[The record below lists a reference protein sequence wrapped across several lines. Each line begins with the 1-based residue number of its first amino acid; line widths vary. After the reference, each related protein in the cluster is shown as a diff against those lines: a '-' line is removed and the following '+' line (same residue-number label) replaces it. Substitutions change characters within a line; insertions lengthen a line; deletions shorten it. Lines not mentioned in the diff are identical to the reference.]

1 MVSAFGYVSGAVFNP
16 ALTIGL
22 WSINKIGSMKA
33 ILFIIAQI
41 LGGFF
46 GFLGVKFLLV
56 REASL
61 SILAVP
67 VLNGSVTIIE
77 GILIEAILTFFLM
90 IVVLCV
96 AVDKRGSSQI
106 AGLAI
111 GFVIVMDIFAGG
123 ALTGAAMN
131 PARVFGPALIEQVW
145 DNHIVYW
152 IGPILGSVIAAFV
165 YKYVLSDEN
174 Q

>member
-1 MVSAFGYVSGAVFNP
+1 MGSGYVVVSGGSNIVAVALAHGLAIVTMVSAFGYVSGAVFNP

-67 VLNGSVTIIE
+67 ILNGSVTIIE

-123 ALTGAAMN
+123 
-131 PARVFGPALIEQVW
+131 
-145 DNHIVYW
+145 
-152 IGPILGSVIAAFV
+152 
-165 YKYVLSDEN
+165 
-174 Q
+174 

>member
-67 VLNGSVTIIE
+67 ILNGSVTIIE

-165 YKYVLSDEN
+165 YKYVLSDES

>member
-67 VLNGSVTIIE
+67 ILNGSVTIIE

-123 ALTGAAMN
+123 ALT
-131 PARVFGPALIEQVW
+131 
-145 DNHIVYW
+145 Y
-152 IGPILGSVIAAFV
+152 
-165 YKYVLSDEN
+165 
-174 Q
+174 

>member
-1 MVSAFGYVSGAVFNP
+1 
-16 ALTIGL
+16 
-22 WSINKIGSMKA
+22 MKA

-67 VLNGSVTIIE
+67 ILNGSVTIIE

-165 YKYVLSDEN
+165 YKYVLSDES